1 MNKNP
6 DLIFFKGYEEDDRDV
21 VIRLDVEINENKEE
35 FTDFFWIIQRY
46 KKVYEGEIECVGSG
60 RNENCYEAKRK
71 RRIGKNQGNVTYE
84 LELRIDTLEKED
96 IELKVFLIKDFRNF
110 NSKVDQ
116 FEVFSVPRSTASA
129 GIIFSHI
136 FSQKIELLYFSIFF
150 SFCKEFYNAEF
161 SFFFADFPG
170 KKSEFYTNFF
180 QDFFLFIL

>member
-1 MNKNP
+1 M
-6 DLIFFKGYEEDDRDV
+6 
-21 VIRLDVEINENKEE
+21 IRLDVEINENKEE

-136 FSQKIELLYFSIFF
+136 FSKKIELLYFSNFFFFLQRFLQCRIFF
-150 SFCKEFYNAEF
+150 
-161 SFFFADFPG
+161 FFFADFPG

-180 QDFFLFIL
+180 QDFFLFIHFYDKAIFF

>member
-1 MNKNP
+1 M
-6 DLIFFKGYEEDDRDV
+6 

-96 IELKVFLIKDFRNF
+96 IELKVFLIKDFRNY

-129 GIIFSHI
+129 GIFFYFKIFP
-136 FSQKIELLYFSIFF
+136 L
-150 SFCKEFYNAEF
+150 SFVN
-161 SFFFADFPG
+161 
-170 KKSEFYTNFF
+170 
-180 QDFFLFIL
+180 DFFERPLHTNKGINGTNICM